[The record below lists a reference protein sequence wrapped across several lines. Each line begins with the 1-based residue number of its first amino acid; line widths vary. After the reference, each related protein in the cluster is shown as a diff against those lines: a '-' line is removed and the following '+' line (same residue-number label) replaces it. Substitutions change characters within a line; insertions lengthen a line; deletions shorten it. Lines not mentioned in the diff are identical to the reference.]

1 MRMSFGQEMRMAQKQ
16 VLAPRMIQSME
27 ILQLPVMALEER
39 IEEEIQNN
47 ETLEMEEAG
56 QESASVESVGL
67 AVDVE
72 PTAAEKTVNEQPL
85 IVDQDHA
92 NQADFERTYDW
103 ATEYPDSDDDRS
115 RPSASQIEQAGDRY
129 LDVMANMAERPE
141 TLCDHLHQQLSN
153 YELTEA
159 ERLAADKVIYN
170 LDANGYLPMPV
181 EELVDADGPP
191 GQEAHLHKALAVVQN
206 MDPPGVAARDLKEC
220 LLLQIR
226 HDMPN
231 ARNLRRLVGDH
242 LEDLAANRLPLIQR
256 KTRLSIQEIEELRLQ
271 LHSLKPKPGA
281 IFTTPIVVP
290 VKPDVYVDQMPDG
303 TWKVRLEEIDLP
315 NLRISPLY
323 RDMLMSPDTDPTT
336 REYIKRKINAA
347 QWLIDAIE
355 QRRSTLLK
363 TSQAIVDH
371 QTGFLLE
378 GPEAI
383 EPLKMQQIADRIG
396 MHVTTVSRAVDDKWL
411 QTPRGL
417 HSLRKFFVGGTVS
430 ADGEEVAWDTVRM
443 KLQEIV
449 DGEPK
454 ESPYSDDDLVD
465 ELGKRGITVARRTVT
480 KYRKAMKIPSSRQRR
495 DWKIVRDIAVNGAD
509 TVPAVDEGDD
519 FEPIIAVAGD
529 IAGDIAGDDAAGTMP

>member
-56 QESASVESVGL
+56 QESASGEFMGL
-67 AVDVE
+67 AVDGE

-153 YELTEA
+153 YELTQA

-170 LDANGYLPMPV
+170 LDVNGYLPMPV
-181 EELVDADGPP
+181 EELVDADGPA
-191 GQEAHLHKALAVVQN
+191 GQEAHLLKALAVVQN

-256 KTRLSIQEIEELRLQ
+256 KTGCSIEEIEELRLQ

-323 RDMLMSPDTDPTT
+323 RDMLMSADTDPTT

-383 EPLKMQQIADRIG
+383 EPLKMQQIADRIR

-454 ESPYSDDDLVD
+454 DSPYSDDDLVH
-465 ELGKRGITVARRTVT
+465 ELGLRGITVARRTVT

-495 DWKIVRDIAVNGAD
+495 DWKIVRHDEGNEVD
-509 TVPAVDEGDD
+509 MVPAVEEGDD
-519 FEPIIAVAGD
+519 FEQTND
-529 IAGDIAGDDAAGTMP
+529 IAGDIAGDEAAGTMP

>member
-56 QESASVESVGL
+56 QESASGEFMGL
-67 AVDVE
+67 AVDGE

-141 TLCDHLHQQLSN
+141 TLCDHLHEQLSN
-153 YELTEA
+153 YELTQA

-181 EELVDADGPP
+181 EELVDADGPA
-191 GQEAHLHKALAVVQN
+191 GQEAHLLKALAVVQN

-256 KTRLSIQEIEELRLQ
+256 KTGCSIEEIEELRLQ

-323 RDMLMSPDTDPTT
+323 RDMLMSADTDPTT

-383 EPLKMQQIADRIG
+383 EPLKMQQIADRIR

-430 ADGEEVAWDTVRM
+430 ADGEEVAWDTVRI

-454 ESPYSDDDLVD
+454 DSPYSDDDLVH
-465 ELGKRGITVARRTVT
+465 ELGLRGITVARRTVT

-495 DWKIVRDIAVNGAD
+495 DWKIVRHDAGNEVD
-509 TVPAVDEGDD
+509 MVPAVDEGDD
-519 FEPIIAVAGD
+519 FEQTND
-529 IAGDIAGDDAAGTMP
+529 IAGDIAEDDAAGTMP

>member
-72 PTAAEKTVNEQPL
+72 PTAAEKTANEQPL

-181 EELVDADGPP
+181 EELVDADGPA
-191 GQEAHLHKALAVVQN
+191 GQEAHLLKALAVVQN

-256 KTRLSIQEIEELRLQ
+256 KTRLSIQEIEDLRLQ

-371 QTGFLLE
+371 QTRFLLE

-495 DWKIVRDIAVNGAD
+495 DWKIVRQDAGNGGD

-519 FEPIIAVAGD
+519 FEPTND
-529 IAGDIAGDDAAGTMP
+529 IAGDVAGDDAAGTMP